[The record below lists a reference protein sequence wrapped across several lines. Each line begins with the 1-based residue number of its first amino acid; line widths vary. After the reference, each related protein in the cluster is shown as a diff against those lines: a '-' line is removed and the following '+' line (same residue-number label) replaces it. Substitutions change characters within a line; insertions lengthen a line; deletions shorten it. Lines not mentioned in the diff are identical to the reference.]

1 MNMEII
7 YRPLYTLHKLEDN
20 PRSITPEQLSKLK
33 ESIQRNPDYFEARPL
48 ILSDRTG
55 ELVIIAGNQRY
66 DACAALGMESAPTVL
81 IPNLTEER
89 EREIIIRDNVNNGQ
103 WDVNKL
109 LDWDCNEL
117 LDWGIEGLNFP
128 EPTDF
133 EDDKNLMGGGKM
145 LKSESYEAGASIK
158 YLAFE
163 GYRIPI
169 TDQELENLK
178 TKAKEYMEE
187 NGVMI
192 GFINYLLNS

>member
-1 MNMEII
+1 MEIV
-7 YRPLYTLHKLEDN
+7 YRPLDTLHKLEDN

-66 DACAALGMESAPTVL
+66 DACAALGMESVPTVL
-81 IPNLTEER
+81 LPNLTEER

-103 WDVNKL
+103 WDVDKL

-117 LDWGIEGLNFP
+117 LDWGIEGLNFS

-133 EDDKNLMGGGKM
+133 EDDKKLMGGG
-145 LKSESYEAGASIK
+145 
-158 YLAFE
+158 
-163 GYRIPI
+163 
-169 TDQELENLK
+169 
-178 TKAKEYMEE
+178 
-187 NGVMI
+187 
-192 GFINYLLNS
+192 